1 MPWPDGVDQV
11 RGLFPATADRAYF
24 NTAAVGLA
32 SRPMS
37 QRLHQLVDEWTSMGY
52 DFTGG
57 ERDADEARSM
67 VARLIG
73 ASAADVALISS
84 VSSTAGLVAA
94 QFGPAEAGRNVV
106 IGEREY
112 SSNHFPWRQLARLGY
127 DVRQVPFRNGGMEP
141 EDVAR
146 LVDSGTG
153 LVAFS
158 GVQTATGHRSD
169 IAAISGIARQVG
181 AIVFVDGSQLV
192 GALNVADDLA
202 AVDVLVV
209 PDHKFL
215 LHAGRGMGYCYL
227 APSVQRTFAP
237 INAGWRAGAV
247 PFESFFGPQMNL
259 SPTASRFDTSISW
272 LAATG
277 NRAALAVFDHYGG
290 DVIFARNRELT
301 GTLRAALADIG
312 WPPIALPEKNLSTI
326 VSVPLNG
333 RHPSHVLGALAD
345 QNVVGSIRDGNLRL
359 SVHFYNHE
367 DDIQHLVAVLKDLH

>member
-1 MPWPDGVDQV
+1 M
-11 RGLFPATADRAYF
+11 
-24 NTAAVGLA
+24 
-32 SRPMS
+32 
-37 QRLHQLVDEWTSMGY
+37 
-52 DFTGG
+52 
-57 ERDADEARSM
+57 
-67 VARLIG
+67 ARLIG
-73 ASAADVALISS
+73 ASAADVALILS

-112 SSNHFPWRQLARLGY
+112 CSNHFPWRRLARLGY
-127 DVRQVPFRNGGMEP
+127 DVRQVPFRNGGIEP

-192 GALNVADDLA
+192 GALNVADDLP

-277 NRAALAVFDHYGG
+277 NRAALADFDHYGG

-326 VSVPLNG
+326 VSLPLN
-333 RHPSHVLGALAD
+333 RLPPWSRRRDLGVAWGVNATRA
-345 QNVVGSIRDGNLRL
+345 VVSARGL
-359 SVHFYNHE
+359 SVSSGQLGVCSQGSLRSKKTGSPMLSAFICSIISCISGGGSFRSPSRAASSE
-367 DDIQHLVAVLKDLH
+367 VK